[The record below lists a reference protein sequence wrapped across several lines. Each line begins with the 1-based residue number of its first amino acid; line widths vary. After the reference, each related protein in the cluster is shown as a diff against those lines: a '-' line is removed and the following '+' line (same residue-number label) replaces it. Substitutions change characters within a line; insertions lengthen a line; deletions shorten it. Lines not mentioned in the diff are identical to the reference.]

1 LTRIIEK
8 RRSLHKQVAKHQ
20 KENRTLKLH
29 LGQLQ
34 ALANI
39 GLNTTMMA
47 HEINNLLTP
56 LTNYA
61 DLALK
66 NPEDKALTEKVLQ
79 KTLYN
84 SQHASE
90 VMASIIAMTKKDAEK
105 KTDVRLLELV
115 EEIFT
120 CLCRDFSKDSIN
132 VQIQIPRELTVYGIG
147 IQLQQMLMNLILNAR
162 EAMLGNGG
170 VLKITA
176 EQNKNTVI
184 IEVSDT
190 GCGISNGELGKIFEP
205 FFTTK
210 TSSESQ
216 PEITGSGLG
225 LSFCKK
231 VIDSHN
237 GKITVESEPAKGST
251 FKIVLPFSGR
261 VI

>member
-1 LTRIIEK
+1 MTRIIEK
-8 RRSLHKQVAKHQ
+8 RRSLHKQVAKQ
-20 KENRTLKLH
+20 QNENRTLKLQ

-39 GLNTTMMA
+39 GLNTTMIA
-47 HEINNLLTP
+47 HEINNLLMP

-61 DLALK
+61 ALALK

-79 KTLYN
+79 KTFNN
-84 SQHASE
+84 SQRACE
-90 VMASIIAMTKKDAEK
+90 VMASILAMTKKDAEK
-105 KTDVRLLELV
+105 KTDVRLLDLV

-120 CLCRDFSKDSIN
+120 CLCRDFSKDSIR
-132 VQIQIPRELTVYGIG
+132 VQIQIPSELTVHGIG

-162 EAMLGNGG
+162 EAMLGSGG
-170 VLKITA
+170 VLKIKA
-176 EQNKNTVI
+176 EQNKDSVI
-184 IEVSDT
+184 IEISDS
-190 GCGISNGELGKIFEP
+190 GCGIKKENLNKIFEP

-225 LSFCKK
+225 LAFCKK

-237 GKITVESEPAKGST
+237 GTITVESEPGQGST
-251 FKIVLPFSGR
+251 FKIVLAVGGQ
-261 VI
+261 VK

>member
-1 LTRIIEK
+1 MTRIIEK
-8 RRSLHKQVAKHQ
+8 RRSLHKQVAKEQ
-20 KENRTLKLH
+20 NENRTLTLQ

-61 DLALK
+61 ALALK
-66 NPEDKALTEKVLQ
+66 NPDDNTLTQKVLQ
-79 KTLYN
+79 KTFHN
-84 SQHASE
+84 SRRASK
-90 VMASIIAMTKKDAEK
+90 VMASILAMTKKDIEK
-105 KTDVRLLELV
+105 KTDVRLLDLV

-120 CLCRDFSKDSIN
+120 CLCRDFSKDSIS
-132 VQIQIPRELTVYGIG
+132 VQIEIPGDLTVYGIG
-147 IQLQQMLMNLILNAR
+147 VQLQQMLMNLILNAR
-162 EAMLGNGG
+162 EAMLGRGG
-170 VLKITA
+170 VLRIKA
-176 EQNKNTVI
+176 EQNKDSVI

-190 GCGISNGELGKIFEP
+190 GCGIAKENLGRIFEP

-210 TSSESQ
+210 INSENRQ
-216 PEITGSGLG
+216 EITGSGLG

-237 GKITVESEPAKGST
+237 GTVTVESEPDKGST
-251 FKIVLPFSGR
+251 FRIAFPLAERIK
-261 VI
+261 

>member
-1 LTRIIEK
+1 MVKE
-8 RRSLHKQVAKHQ
+8 QN
-20 KENRTLKLH
+20 ENRTLKLQ

-39 GLNTTMMA
+39 GLNTAMMA
-47 HEINNLLTP
+47 HEMNNLLTP

-79 KTLYN
+79 KTLHN
-84 SQHASE
+84 SRRACE
-90 VMASIIAMTKKDAEK
+90 VMSSILAMTKRDAETK
-105 KTDVRLLELV
+105 SDVRLLDLV

-132 VQIQIPRELTVYGIG
+132 VQIHIPGELRVYGIG

-176 EQNKNTVI
+176 EQNRDSVI
-184 IEVSDT
+184 IKVSDS
-190 GCGISNGELGKIFEP
+190 GCGIAKEELDKIFEP

-210 TSSESQ
+210 TSSENQ

-225 LSFCKK
+225 LAFCKK

-237 GKITVESEPAKGST
+237 GTITVESGPAKGST
-251 FKIVLPFSGR
+251 FKIVLPAAGR

>member
-1 LTRIIEK
+1 
-8 RRSLHKQVAKHQ
+8 VAKEQ
-20 KENRTLKLH
+20 KENRTLTLQ

-34 ALANI
+34 AHANI

-61 DLALK
+61 ALALK

-79 KTLYN
+79 KTFNN
-84 SQHASE
+84 SRRACE
-90 VMASIIAMTKKDAEK
+90 VMASILAMTKKDTEK
-105 KTDVRLLELV
+105 KTDSPLLELV

-120 CLCRDFSKDSIN
+120 CLCRDFSKDSIS
-132 VQIQIPRELTVYGIG
+132 VQIQIPRELTIYGIG

-162 EAMLGNGG
+162 EAMLGGG
-170 VLKITA
+170 VLKIKA
-176 EQNKNTVI
+176 EQNKDSVI

-190 GCGISNGELGKIFEP
+190 GCGIAKEELGKIFEP

-237 GKITVESEPAKGST
+237 GTITVESEPAKGST
-251 FKIVLPFSGR
+251 FKIVLPVAGR